1 MKPGLLPLF
10 LILTTTASYSAV
22 LSGSVNTAPGNLA
35 AGTAV
40 DLTATGTTNWA
51 AWDIQTS
58 ASPTTPR
65 SPSNTLSTAI
75 SSGAAGYISPLAGV
89 GGATGNIQGS
99 STLGSGFFTYS
110 NGVSP
115 ASFPAA
121 KFGTAFNTTLD
132 SVGTGLS
139 FSVTGNPANLYRV
152 SVWATGFNGQGTM
165 IASLNGATSI
175 QLVTQT
181 FINGK
186 APVLFTFDFQPDS
199 AGDLLNLSY
208 TLTTDTPNGTGTTG
222 SNSHVAIQ
230 AVTVAII
237 PEASSAMALLGSLGM
252 LGLIRRRA

>member
-1 MKPGLLPLF
+1 MKPSLLPLF
-10 LILTTTASYSAV
+10 LILTATASHGAV
-22 LSGSVNTAPGNLA
+22 LTGSVNTAPGNLA

-40 DLTATGTTNWA
+40 NLTATGTINWA
-51 AWDIQTS
+51 AWDIQSS
-58 ASPTTPR
+58 AGPTTPR
-65 SPSNTLSTAI
+65 APTNTF
-75 SSGAAGYISPLAGV
+75 GAALTLGTAGYISPLAGV
-89 GGATGNIQGS
+89 EGGSGNIQGS
-99 STLGSGFFTYS
+99 GTLGSGFFTYS

-115 ASFPAA
+115 TSFPAA

-132 SVGTGLS
+132 SAGTGLS
-139 FSVTGNPANLYRV
+139 FSVTGDPTNIYRV
-152 SVWATGFNGQGTM
+152 SVWVTGFNGQGTL

-175 QLVTQT
+175 LLATQT

-199 AGDLLNLSY
+199 AEDLLTLNY

-237 PEASSAMALLGSLGM
+237 PEASSAMALIGGLGM
-252 LGLIRRRA
+252 LGFIRRRA